1 MCSNCTDILEDFGI
15 QHTIALCPLRNSWYC
30 SYCAIYGHLTKSCPA
45 KPSILFIKPAYIEQL
60 IPYSDLKEY
69 NITSKT
75 PIITPLIEKKEKEK
89 EKEQR
94 LLEIKDNDKV
104 IAAYLGAR
112 SVKIQR
118 GFTKRQTLEEYAKL
132 ENKRVVYIH

>member
-15 QHTIALCPLRNSWYC
+15 EHTISLCPLRNSWYC

-45 KPSILFIKPAYIEQL
+45 KPSILFLKPAYIEQL

-69 NITSKT
+69 GITTKT
-75 PIITPLIEKKEKEK
+75 PIRAQLI

-104 IAAYLGAR
+104 IAAYLAAR

-118 GFTKRQTLEEYAKL
+118 GFTKRQILEEYAKL

>member
-1 MCSNCTDILEDFGI
+1 MCSNCKDILEDFGI
-15 QHTIALCPLRNSWYC
+15 EHTVALCPLRNSWYC

-75 PIITPLIEKKEKEK
+75 PLKTLLFDQ
-89 EKEQR
+89 EQR

-104 IAAYLGAR
+104 IAVYLAAR

-118 GFTKRQTLEEYAKL
+118 GFTKRQALEEYAKT
-132 ENKRVVYIH
+132 ENKRVVYIR

>member
-15 QHTIALCPLRNSWYC
+15 NHTIALCPLRNSWYC

-45 KPSILFIKPAYIEQL
+45 KPSILFLKPAYIEQL

-69 NITSKT
+69 NITTKT
-75 PIITPLIEKKEKEK
+75 PIRAPLI

-94 LLEIKDNDKV
+94 LLEIKDNDKA
-104 IAAYLGAR
+104 IAAYLAAR
-112 SVKIQR
+112 SVKIQK
-118 GFTKRQTLEEYAKL
+118 GFTKRQMLEEYAKL
-132 ENKRVVYIH
+132 ENKRVVYIR

>member
-1 MCSNCTDILEDFGI
+1 MCSNCKDILEDFGI
-15 QHTIALCPLRNSWYC
+15 EHTIALCPLRNSWYC

-45 KPSILFIKPAYIEQL
+45 KPSILFREPAYIEQL

-69 NITSKT
+69 NITTKT
-75 PIITPLIEKKEKEK
+75 LIRTPVI

-94 LLEIKDNDKV
+94 LLEIKDSDKV
-104 IAAYLGAR
+104 IAAYLAAR

-118 GFTKRQTLEEYAKL
+118 GFTKRQALEEYAKL
-132 ENKRVVYIH
+132 ENKRVVYIR

>member
-15 QHTIALCPLRNSWYC
+15 EHTIELCPLRNSWYC

-45 KPSILFIKPAYIEQL
+45 KPSILFRKPAYIEQL

-75 PIITPLIEKKEKEK
+75 PIRTPLIEQEP
-89 EKEQR
+89 R
-94 LLEIKDNDKV
+94 LLEIKDSDKV
-104 IAAYLGAR
+104 IAAYLSAR

-118 GFTKRQTLEEYAKL
+118 GFTKRQTLEEYAKT
-132 ENKRVVYIH
+132 ENKRVIYIH

>member
-1 MCSNCTDILEDFGI
+1 MCSNCKDILQDFDI
-15 QHTIALCPLRNSWYC
+15 VHTVALCPLRNSWYC

-45 KPSILFIKPAYIEQL
+45 KPSILFRKPAYIEQL

-75 PIITPLIEKKEKEK
+75 PIKTPLLEQ
-89 EKEQR
+89 EQR

-132 ENKRVVYIH
+132 ENKRVVYIR

>member
-15 QHTIALCPLRNSWYC
+15 EHTIELCPLRNSWYC

-45 KPSILFIKPAYIEQL
+45 KPSILFRKPAYIEQL

-75 PIITPLIEKKEKEK
+75 PIRTPLLEQ
-89 EKEQR
+89 EQR
-94 LLEIKDNDKV
+94 LLEIKDSDKV
-104 IAAYLGAR
+104 IAAYLAAR

-118 GFTKRQTLEEYAKL
+118 GFTKRQTLEEYAKT
-132 ENKRVVYIH
+132 ENKRVVYIR

>member
-1 MCSNCTDILEDFGI
+1 MCSNCRDILQDFGI
-15 QHTIALCPLRNSWYC
+15 EHTVTLCPLRNSWYC

-60 IPYSDLKEY
+60 IPYLDLKEY
-69 NITSKT
+69 NITSQT
-75 PIITPLIEKKEKEK
+75 PIRTTLLEQ
-89 EKEQR
+89 EQR
-94 LLEIKDNDKV
+94 LLEIKDSDKV

-118 GFTKRQTLEEYAKL
+118 GFTKRQALEEYAKI
-132 ENKRVVYIH
+132 ENKRVVYIR

>member
-1 MCSNCTDILEDFGI
+1 MCSKCKDILQDFDI
-15 QHTIALCPLRNSWYC
+15 VHTVTLCPLRNSWYC

-69 NITSKT
+69 NITTQT
-75 PIITPLIEKKEKEK
+75 PIRAPLLEKEK
-89 EKEQR
+89 EMR

-132 ENKRVVYIH
+132 ENKRVVYIR

>member
-1 MCSNCTDILEDFGI
+1 MCSNCKDILEDFGI
-15 QHTIALCPLRNSWYC
+15 EHTIALCPLRNSWYC

-45 KPSILFIKPAYIEQL
+45 KPSILFRKPAYIEQL

-69 NITSKT
+69 NITSQT
-75 PIITPLIEKKEKEK
+75 PIRTSLL
-89 EKEQR
+89 EQEQQ

-104 IAAYLGAR
+104 IAAYLAAR

-118 GFTKRQTLEEYAKL
+118 GFTKRQTLEEYAKI
-132 ENKRVVYIH
+132 ENKRVVYIR

>member
-15 QHTIALCPLRNSWYC
+15 EHTVALCPLRNSWYC

-69 NITSKT
+69 NITSQT
-75 PIITPLIEKKEKEK
+75 PIRTTLL
-89 EKEQR
+89 EQEPR
-94 LLEIKDNDKV
+94 LLEIKDSDKV
-104 IAAYLGAR
+104 IAAYLAAR

-118 GFTKRQTLEEYAKL
+118 GFTKRQTLEEYAKT
-132 ENKRVVYIH
+132 ENKRVVYIR

>member
-15 QHTIALCPLRNSWYC
+15 EHTISLCPLRNSWYC

-45 KPSILFIKPAYIEQL
+45 KPSILFLKPAYIEQL

-69 NITSKT
+69 GITTKT
-75 PIITPLIEKKEKEK
+75 PIRTPVIER
-89 EKEQR
+89 EQQ

-104 IAAYLGAR
+104 IAAYLAAR

-132 ENKRVVYIH
+132 ESKRVVYIR

>member
-1 MCSNCTDILEDFGI
+1 MCSNCKEILQDFGI
-15 QHTIALCPLRNSWYC
+15 EHTISLCPLRNSWYC

-45 KPSILFIKPAYIEQL
+45 KPSILFREPAYIEQL

-69 NITSKT
+69 GITSKT
-75 PIITPLIEKKEKEK
+75 PIRTSLLEQ
-89 EKEQR
+89 EQR

-104 IAAYLGAR
+104 IAAYLAAR

>member
-1 MCSNCTDILEDFGI
+1 MCSNCTDILQDFGI
-15 QHTIALCPLRNSWYC
+15 EHTITLCPLRNSWYC

-45 KPSILFIKPAYIEQL
+45 KPSILFCKPAYIEQL
-60 IPYSDLKEY
+60 IPYLDLKEY

-75 PIITPLIEKKEKEK
+75 PIRSPLLEKEM
-89 EKEQR
+89 R

-104 IAAYLGAR
+104 IAAYLAAR

-132 ENKRVVYIH
+132 ENKRVVYIR

>member
-1 MCSNCTDILEDFGI
+1 MCSNCRDILQDFGI
-15 QHTIALCPLRNSWYC
+15 EHTVTLCPLRNSWYC

-45 KPSILFIKPAYIEQL
+45 KPSILFRKPAYIEQL
-60 IPYSDLKEY
+60 IPYLDLKEY
-69 NITSKT
+69 NIISKT
-75 PIITPLIEKKEKEK
+75 PIRAPLL
-89 EKEQR
+89 EQEPR
-94 LLEIKDNDKV
+94 LLEIKDSDKV
-104 IAAYLGAR
+104 IAAYLAAR

>member
-1 MCSNCTDILEDFGI
+1 MCSNCKDILQDFDI
-15 QHTIALCPLRNSWYC
+15 VHTVALCPLRNSWYC

-45 KPSILFIKPAYIEQL
+45 KPSILFRKPAYIEQL

-75 PIITPLIEKKEKEK
+75 PIKTPLLEQ
-89 EKEQR
+89 EQR
-94 LLEIKDNDKV
+94 LLEIKDSDKI
-104 IAAYLGAR
+104 IAAYLAAR

-118 GFTKRQTLEEYAKL
+118 GFTKRQTLEEYAKT
-132 ENKRVVYIH
+132 ENKRVIYIH

>member
-1 MCSNCTDILEDFGI
+1 MCSNCKDILQDFDI
-15 QHTIALCPLRNSWYC
+15 VHTVALCPLRNSWYC

-75 PIITPLIEKKEKEK
+75 PIKTPLLEQ
-89 EKEQR
+89 EQR
-94 LLEIKDNDKV
+94 LLEIKDSDKV
-104 IAAYLGAR
+104 IAAYLAAR

-118 GFTKRQTLEEYAKL
+118 GFTKRQALEEYAKT
-132 ENKRVVYIH
+132 ENKRVVYIR

>member
-15 QHTIALCPLRNSWYC
+15 EHTIELCPLRNSWYC

-45 KPSILFIKPAYIEQL
+45 KPSILFRKPAYIEQL

-75 PIITPLIEKKEKEK
+75 PIRTPLIEQ
-89 EKEQR
+89 EQR
-94 LLEIKDNDKV
+94 LLEIKDSDKV
-104 IAAYLGAR
+104 IAAYLSAR

-118 GFTKRQTLEEYAKL
+118 GFTKRQTLEEYAKT
-132 ENKRVVYIH
+132 ENKRVIYIH

>member
-15 QHTIALCPLRNSWYC
+15 NHTIALCPLRNSWYC

-45 KPSILFIKPAYIEQL
+45 KPSILFLKPAYIEQL

-75 PIITPLIEKKEKEK
+75 PIRAPLLEQEQ
-89 EKEQR
+89 EQR
-94 LLEIKDNDKV
+94 LLEIKDSDKV
-104 IAAYLGAR
+104 IASYLAAR

>member
-1 MCSNCTDILEDFGI
+1 MCSNCKDILQDFGI
-15 QHTIALCPLRNSWYC
+15 EHTVALCPLRNSWYC

-75 PIITPLIEKKEKEK
+75 PIKTPLLEQ
-89 EKEQR
+89 EQR
-94 LLEIKDNDKV
+94 LLEIKDSDKV
-104 IAAYLGAR
+104 IAAYLAAR

-118 GFTKRQTLEEYAKL
+118 GFTKRQTLEEYAKT
-132 ENKRVVYIH
+132 ENKRVVYIR

>member
-1 MCSNCTDILEDFGI
+1 MCSNCTDILQDFGI
-15 QHTIALCPLRNSWYC
+15 EHTISLCPLRNSWYC

-45 KPSILFIKPAYIEQL
+45 KPSILFREPAYIEQL

-69 NITSKT
+69 GITTKT
-75 PIITPLIEKKEKEK
+75 PIRTSLLEQ
-89 EKEQR
+89 EQR

-104 IAAYLGAR
+104 IAAYLAAR

>member
-1 MCSNCTDILEDFGI
+1 MCSNCKDILEDFGI
-15 QHTIALCPLRNSWYC
+15 EHTVGLCPLRNSWYC
-30 SYCAIYGHLTKSCPA
+30 SYCAVYGHLTKSCPA
-45 KPSILFIKPAYIEQL
+45 KPSILFLKPAYIEQL

-69 NITSKT
+69 GITTKT
-75 PIITPLIEKKEKEK
+75 PIRIPVIER
-89 EKEQR
+89 EQR

-104 IAAYLGAR
+104 IAAYLAAR

-132 ENKRVVYIH
+132 ESKRVVYIR

>member
-1 MCSNCTDILEDFGI
+1 MCSNCTDILQDFGI
-15 QHTIALCPLRNSWYC
+15 EHTVTLCPLRNSWYC
-30 SYCAIYGHLTKSCPA
+30 SYCAVYGHLTKSCPA
-45 KPSILFIKPAYIEQL
+45 KPSILFLKPAYIEQL

-69 NITSKT
+69 NITSNT
-75 PIITPLIEKKEKEK
+75 PIRTLLLEQGQQQQ
-89 EKEQR
+89 QR

-104 IAAYLGAR
+104 IAAYLAAR

-132 ENKRVVYIH
+132 ENKRVVYIR

>member
-1 MCSNCTDILEDFGI
+1 MCSNCKDILEDFGVEHI
-15 QHTIALCPLRNSWYC
+15 ITLCPLRNSWYC

-45 KPSILFIKPAYIEQL
+45 KPSILFLKPAYIEQL

-69 NITSKT
+69 NITTQT
-75 PIITPLIEKKEKEK
+75 PIRTSLLEQ
-89 EKEQR
+89 EQR
-94 LLEIKDNDKV
+94 LLEIKDSDKV
-104 IAAYLGAR
+104 IGAYLAAR

-132 ENKRVVYIH
+132 ENKRVVYIR